1 MRWASSGHSGRRR
14 ISSPKT
20 RAGVTLAGAPWT
32 KEDLANGSK
41 LAAIFVALGG
51 AAGFFRGDGL
61 LIGALTGALLFGF
74 VMGVS
79 SVAGWLSHKFDDR
92 K

>member
-1 MRWASSGHSGRRR
+1 M
-14 ISSPKT
+14 P
-20 RAGVTLAGAPWT
+20 APWT

-41 LAAIFVALGG
+41 LGAIFVALGG

-61 LIGALTGALLFGF
+61 LIGAITGALLFGF
-74 VMGVS
+74 VIGVGS
-79 SVAGWLSHKFDDR
+79 LAGWFSHKFDDG